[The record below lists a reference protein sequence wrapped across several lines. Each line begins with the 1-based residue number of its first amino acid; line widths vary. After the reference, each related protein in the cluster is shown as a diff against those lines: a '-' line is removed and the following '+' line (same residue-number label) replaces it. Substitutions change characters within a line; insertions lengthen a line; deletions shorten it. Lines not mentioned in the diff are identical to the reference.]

1 MYSPPLEALSQG
13 LAIAVSLV
21 AAITDA
27 RTGRIPNWLTGSA
40 AILGIVMC
48 STLGGIRS
56 AGVSLL
62 GLLLGIAV
70 PAILYGGSQGRAIGG
85 GDVKLFAA
93 LGALLGPTV
102 GLETQFGA
110 FLLLAL
116 FALIQ
121 LSYRG
126 QLWSV
131 LVNTIGLLCNPL
143 LPNKWRHNIKLESL
157 TEMRLGPAIAVSV
170 VVTVF
175 SERLVRLLP
184 WLAW

>member
-1 MYSPPLEALSQG
+1 MHSPSLETLSQG
-13 LAIAVSLV
+13 LAIAVSAV

-27 RTGRIPNWLTGSA
+27 RTGRIPNWLTGTA
-40 AILGIVMC
+40 TVLGIALC
-48 STLGGIRS
+48 ATLGGIGS

-62 GLLLGIAV
+62 GVLLVVAV
-70 PAILYGGSQGRAIGG
+70 PAILYRGSQGRAIGG

-93 LGALLGPTV
+93 LGALLGPTL
-102 GLETQFGA
+102 GLETEFGT

-121 LSYRG
+121 LGYRG
-126 QLWSV
+126 QLLSV
-131 LVNTIGLLCNPL
+131 LVNTVGLLCNPL
-143 LPNKWRHNIKLESL
+143 LPNKWRRNIKPESL
-157 TEMRLGPAIAVSV
+157 TAMRLGPAIAVSV

-184 WLAW
+184 WLD

>member
-1 MYSPPLEALSQG
+1 MHSPSLETLSQG
-13 LAIAVSLV
+13 LAVAVSTV

-40 AILGIVMC
+40 TVLGIGLC
-48 STLGGIRS
+48 ATLSGIGS
-56 AGVSLL
+56 AGISLL
-62 GLLLGIAV
+62 GVLLGVAV
-70 PAILYGGSQGRAIGG
+70 PGILYRGSQGRAIGG

-93 LGALLGPTV
+93 LGALLGPTL
-102 GLETQFGA
+102 GLETQFDA

-131 LVNTIGLLCNPL
+131 LVNTVGLLCNPL
-143 LPNKWRHNIKLESL
+143 LPNKWRANIKPESL
-157 TEMRLGPAIAVSV
+157 TPMRLGPAIAVSV

-175 SERLVRLLP
+175 SERLLRFMP
-184 WLAW
+184 WLD

>member
-1 MYSPPLEALSQG
+1 MHSSPLETLSQG
-13 LAIAVSLV
+13 FAVAVSLV

-27 RTGRIPNWLTGSA
+27 RTGRIPNWLTGA
-40 AILGIVMC
+40 AAVLGIALC
-48 STLGGIRS
+48 ATLGGIRS

-62 GLLLGIAV
+62 GVLLGVAV
-70 PAILYGGSQGRAIGG
+70 PTILYRGSHGRAIGG

-93 LGALLGPTV
+93 LGALLGPIP

-131 LVNTIGLLCNPL
+131 LMNTARLLCNPL
-143 LPNKWRHNIKLESL
+143 LPHPWRRTIKPESL
-157 TEMRLGPAIAVSV
+157 TAVRLGPAIAVSV
-170 VVTVF
+170 VVTVL
-175 SERLVRLLP
+175 SERLVRWVP
-184 WLAW
+184 WLG

>member
-62 GLLLGIAV
+62 GLLLGVAV

-110 FLLLAL
+110 
-116 FALIQ
+116 
-121 LSYRG
+121 
-126 QLWSV
+126 SV

>member
-1 MYSPPLEALSQG
+1 MHSPSLETLSQG
-13 LAIAVSLV
+13 LAVTVSLV

-40 AILGIVMC
+40 TVLGIALYA
-48 STLGGIRS
+48 TLGGVRS

-62 GLLLGIAV
+62 GVLLGVAV
-70 PAILYGGSQGRAIGG
+70 PAILYRGSQGRAIGG

-93 LGALLGPTV
+93 LGALLGPTL

-116 FALIQ
+116 FAMIQ

-131 LVNTIGLLCNPL
+131 LMNTVGLLCNPL
-143 LPNKWRHNIKLESL
+143 LPTRRRRNVKPESL
-157 TEMRLGPAIAVSV
+157 TAMRLGPAIAVSV
-170 VVTVF
+170 VASVF
-175 SERLVRLLP
+175 SEHLVRLVP
-184 WLAW
+184 WLG